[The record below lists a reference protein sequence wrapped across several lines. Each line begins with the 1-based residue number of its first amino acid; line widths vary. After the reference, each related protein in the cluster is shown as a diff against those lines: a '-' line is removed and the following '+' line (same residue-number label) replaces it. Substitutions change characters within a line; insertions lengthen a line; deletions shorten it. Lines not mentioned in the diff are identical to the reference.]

1 MRRKTYI
8 LLWTSAVCVSPSLKK
23 QQSGGSWVQ
32 KQSSD
37 PSSSLRPR
45 FNIAHGFLATLG
57 LSFLIRKWRH
67 QLRRILVKI
76 PKIYGPQMG
85 AQ

>member
-1 MRRKTYI
+1 MDQCC
-8 LLWTSAVCVSPSLKK
+8 VCLAIPKK

-32 KQSSD
+32 KQSLS
-37 PSSSLRPR
+37 PISSLRPH
-45 FNIAHGFLATLG
+45 FNIAHGFLTTLG

-67 QLRRILVKI
+67 QLCRILVKI